1 MGNMSGDYGSHYTL
15 KQTITV
21 NSQNKTNNTSNITIR
36 LYLSFDGSSY
46 YAYTYDSSSGE
57 MKVNRWDDD
66 TLTSLGTFTINELV
80 FASGQAK
87 DILLA
92 EWTDNVSHN
101 ADGTKTINTSGIW
114 NTNTSRIGSGS
125 CSAMLVLPAI
135 ERTAIITSL
144 PNFEH
149 GSNASVTIDNP
160 SGSVLTLVM
169 KIGSTQILSQSA
181 STGANTI
188 AFTDAQLD
196 AIYKLYGSNSS
207 LTVTFS
213 VTTSAGFT
221 SSKTCTIIL
230 KGNQKT
236 GRTNVSGTW
245 KRGKLWTNVNG
256 AWRRAV
262 LWTNVNGTWKR
273 GI

>member
-15 KQTITV
+15 WASITE
-21 NSQNKTNNTSNITIR
+21 NSQNKTTLTTNITAR

-46 YAYTYDSSSGE
+46 YAYTYDKTYGQMAINCWSDTEFVQAGATEISQIVFSSG
-57 MKVNRWDDD
+57 V
-66 TLTSLGTFTINELV
+66 
-80 FASGQAK
+80 AK

-92 EWTDNVSHN
+92 EWTGDVPMNWN
-101 ADGTKTINTSGIW
+101 GTKTLVVKGSW
-114 NTNTSRIGSGS
+114 NTNTTRIGSGS
-125 CSAMLVLPAI
+125 CEVSKVLTPISVEA
-135 ERTAIITSL
+135 TITSL

-149 GSNASVTIDNP
+149 GSNANITIDNP
-160 SGSVLTLVM
+160 SGSDLTLVM
-169 KIGSTQILSQSA
+169 KIGSTQILSQSVNA
-181 STGANTI
+181 GTNTI
-188 AFTDAQLD
+188 AFTDTQLD
-196 AIYKLYGSNSS
+196 AIYKLYGSSSS
-207 LTVTFS
+207 LTATFS

-221 SSKTCTIIL
+221 SSKTCTITL

-256 AWRRAV
+256 TWRRAV